1 MQIAKELPKSHNKTA
16 VVKADPHTMQDRLEA
31 WCRGQQLDAVL
42 ITAQDAFLSE
52 YTPLASNQ
60 RFHLSS
66 FSGSTGDGI
75 FLTRTLADRM
85 GQKAQFQ
92 LFVDGRYHLQ
102 ADQETSPELVA
113 VHKLQLS
120 TGIDEALLS
129 WMRSSFPAGT
139 HLGLDAQRVGWLRWT
154 GVLAWAEQEK
164 IKVTGFE
171 LGEINAA
178 LQLQGWKTDRPIET
192 LPESVTGRSL
202 SKNLAALRAFLK
214 EKSAGKN
221 YVYALCSSDDVA
233 WLLNARAYH
242 MPQLS
247 SLLGY
252 AFVTPELCVLHLP
265 EESKDC
271 PYVSDDASEVT
282 VTRGSLD
289 EAFKTLKRLN
299 EMNGNGGIEKIYF
312 SARAMNAALPRALQR
327 LFPAS
332 ECDGSAHLVEV
343 MRVAKTPEELHS
355 VRQSFLRSSRAIAKT
370 LRWAKECAKQDQP
383 LSETD
388 LAQRIATEYLQ
399 EGALELSFKT
409 ISGFAENGAVIHYSQ
424 PNPEKKAAQGDLLLL
439 DSGAYYKEGFAT
451 DCTRVALFAKGS
463 SSAQPWQKEIY
474 TLTLKACL
482 AGLRATFALSTP
494 CRDVDALAR
503 SPLQSKG
510 YDYAHGTGHGIGIHV
525 HENGIRLSPASQYT
539 FTENALVS
547 VEPGVYLAGKGGVR
561 IENVAIVVPRAD
573 GSAETNTHTF
583 ENVVYVGYDWDLID
597 VELLSPEDK
606 NDLIAYERKCQSL
619 GTAVT
624 ACPLVG

>member
-1 MQIAKELPKSHNKTA
+1 MQLSKELPKAHHKA
-16 VVKADPHTMQDRLEA
+16 APVVAEPRIMQERLDA
-31 WCRGQQLDAVL
+31 WCQKQKLDAVL

-75 FLTRTLADRM
+75 FLTRAFADKL

-102 ADQETSPELVA
+102 ADQETIPELVA

-120 TGIDEALLS
+120 TGIDEALMN
-129 WMRSSFPAGT
+129 WMQTTFPAGT
-139 HLGLDAQRVGWLRWT
+139 RLGLDAQRVGWLRWT
-154 GVLAWAEQEK
+154 GVLAWAEKEK
-164 IKVTGFE
+164 MKVSGFE

-178 LQLQGWKTDRPIET
+178 LQLKGWKTERTIET

-202 SKNLAALRAFLK
+202 RKNLAALRAHLSA
-214 EKSAGKN
+214 KSAGKN

-233 WLLNARAYH
+233 WLLNARGYH

-252 AFVTPELCVLHLP
+252 AFVTPDLCVVHLP
-265 EESKDC
+265 DESRDC
-271 PYVSDDASEVT
+271 QYNSEDSSEVT
-282 VTRGSLD
+282 LTRGSLD
-289 EAFKTLKRLN
+289 NALEALKRLN
-299 EMNGNGGIEKIYF
+299 GANNNGAIEKIYF
-312 SARAMNAALPRALQR
+312 SARAMNAALPHALGKT
-327 LFPAS
+327 FPDS

-343 MRVAKTPEELHS
+343 MRVAKTPEELNS
-355 VRQSFLRSSRAIAKT
+355 VRQSFLRSSRAIART
-370 LRWAKECAKQDQP
+370 LRWAKDCAKQEQH

-388 LAQRIATEYLQ
+388 LANRIASEYLQ

-424 PNPEKKAAQGDLLLL
+424 PNPDKKAVTGDLLLL

-451 DCTRVALFAKGS
+451 DCTRVALFAKDS

-474 TLTLKACL
+474 TLTLKSCL

-494 CRDVDALAR
+494 CREIDALAR
-503 SPLQSKG
+503 TPLQQKG

-561 IENVAIVVPRAD
+561 IENVAIVVPHA
-573 GSAETNTHTF
+573 GSQLKTDSHTF

-597 VELLSPEDK
+597 LALLSAEDK

-624 ACPLVG
+624 DCPLV